1 MLNSK
6 ILHLLSLKKKKKN
19 YSFTY
24 LLFKQLKLT
33 GRGSELTDG
42 MCPGMVSMSGYH
54 CVTGFLGFSNIFSH
68 CSRPMP
74 MKSAPIAVQPINSFE
89 PILLKEKN
97 RMAEIDDR
105 TSNHRSELF
114 FDLVAHSPVVIDHF
128 HYEADVLDIFRGH
141 VEHQDLVVHREQSVL
156 LHRGLLLFD
165 PSVLAQQVHFH
176 VRIYEYVFLD
186 IFLFVLSRDD
196 GMDISKDRAVCIY
209 TSFSLTSGK

>member
-1 MLNSK
+1 MSRDGFHERVPLRHRFPRVLQHLQPLLASDTDEIGADRRATHQLVRADSVEGKKIRWSK
-6 ILHLLSLKKKKKN
+6 STI
-19 YSFTY
+19 
-24 LLFKQLKLT
+24 
-33 GRGSELTDG
+33 EL
-42 MCPGMVSMSGYH
+42 
-54 CVTGFLGFSNIFSH
+54 
-68 CSRPMP
+68 
-74 MKSAPIAVQPINSFE
+74 
-89 PILLKEKN
+89 
-97 RMAEIDDR
+97 
-105 TSNHRSELF
+105 NHRSGLF